1 MPSDGA
7 ADEPVVGH
15 ASEDP
20 PPADI
25 TETDLPYEL
34 DGEPVARRNDAART
48 TAPALDE
55 RRVVRRD
62 NLRLRAQDHRMRVT
76 MVLIGLVAGAGVAL
90 FVGAFLAPGVDEW
103 TRFERAAEIFLVPMF
118 TLLGT
123 AVGWYFGGDRGKR

>member
-1 MPSDGA
+1 MPGDGS
-7 ADEPVVGH
+7 ADDPVLVGFD
-15 ASEDP
+15 EDP
-20 PPADI
+20 DDF
-25 TETDLPYEL
+25 EENYLPYEL
-34 DGEPVARRNDAART
+34 DGEPVTMRDDAART
-48 TAPALDE
+48 AAPALDE

-90 FVGAFLAPGVDEW
+90 FVGAFIAPGVDEW

>member
-1 MPSDGA
+1 VPGDGS
-7 ADEPVVGH
+7 ADDPVLVGFD
-15 ASEDP
+15 EDP
-20 PPADI
+20 DDF
-25 TETDLPYEL
+25 EENYLPYEL
-34 DGEPVARRNDAART
+34 DGEPVTMRDDAART
-48 TAPALDE
+48 AAPALDE

-90 FVGAFLAPGVDEW
+90 FVGAFIAPGVDEW